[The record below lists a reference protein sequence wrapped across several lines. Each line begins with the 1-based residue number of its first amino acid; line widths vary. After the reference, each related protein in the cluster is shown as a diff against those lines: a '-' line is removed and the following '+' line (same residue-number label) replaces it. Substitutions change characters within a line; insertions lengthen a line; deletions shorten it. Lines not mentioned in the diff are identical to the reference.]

1 MYGVLDLLMCLVSK
15 SFINLLHVV
24 VVLTKVLFMD
34 SSYHCNTVVLKNLS
48 RVNLSFATLLTS
60 PIHLSLLN

>member
-15 SFINLLHVV
+15 SFINLLHLV

-34 SSYHCNTVVLKNLS
+34 SSYHRNTVVLKNLS
-48 RVNLSFATLLTS
+48 RVNLSFATLFTS
-60 PIHLSLLN
+60 LIHLSLLN